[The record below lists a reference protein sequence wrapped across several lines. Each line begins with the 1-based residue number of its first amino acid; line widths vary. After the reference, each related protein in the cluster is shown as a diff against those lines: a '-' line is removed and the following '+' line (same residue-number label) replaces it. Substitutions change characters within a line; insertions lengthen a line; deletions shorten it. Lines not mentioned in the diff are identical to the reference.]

1 MRRHL
6 ALAPAFAAVVLLGAT
21 GTAHAANL
29 LVNRGFDHSLQGWTV
44 VHDGA
49 TTAWQQPDA
58 DGSPGSGSARVTF
71 SSQGFLRVRAFSQCV
86 PVTAGTPYA
95 LSAKIRTVTPQGA
108 LFSAIGVEFDTGADC
123 TGTALG
129 GNGLPLTPPTS
140 DWTGVGG
147 AGYAPDGAQS
157 ALVVFTAQAYAG
169 SATFELDDI
178 YFGVVLGGSCASD
191 ASTLCL
197 DGQPGDHRFA
207 VQASFSSPPRAI
219 QGTASAVSTATV
231 GITRGGLLW
240 FFDPTNPELLVKV
253 IDGCALTGHFWVYIS
268 AGTDV
273 GVELTITDT
282 QFVFLTPT
290 FLFRSPD
297 GTAFPSIQNAF
308 AIPCT

>member
-6 ALAPAFAAVVLLGAT
+6 VPAFAAVALLAAAA
-21 GTAHAANL
+21 TAHAENL
-29 LVNRGFDHSLQGWTV
+29 LVNPGFDRSLQGWTV
-44 VHDGA
+44 IHDGA

-58 DGSPGSGSARVTF
+58 DGSPGSGSAKVTF
-71 SSQGFLRVRAFSQCV
+71 TAQGFLRVKAFSQCV

-95 LSAKIRTVTPQGA
+95 LSAKIRTQTPQAA
-108 LFSAIGVEFDTGADC
+108 LFMAIGVEFDTSADC

-129 GNGLPLTPPTS
+129 GNGLPLTPPTA

-147 AGYAPDGAQS
+147 AGYAPDGAQA
-157 ALVVFTAQAYAG
+157 ALVVFTAQSDSG
-169 SATFELDDI
+169 SATFELDDL
-178 YFGVVLGGSCASD
+178 YFGAVMGGSCTAD

-207 VQASFSSPPRAI
+207 VRATFSSPPREI
-219 QGTASAVSTATV
+219 EGTATAVSTSTV

-282 QFVFLTPT
+282 KPVFLSST

-308 AIPCT
+308 AIPCG